1 MDWIYKDNIVDNLP
15 MNTFGFTY
23 LLVFNYFG
31 KWRIEK
37 PTPLVYKYK
46 VVDTTKLI
54 PMLYVG
60 RKNMYSYT
68 KKYLGKKE
76 LALQTDKRLKNYKT
90 VITESSWRNYTGSS
104 KETKGKVLV
113 SKEILNIYQ
122 DKINLTYGEVEEMI
136 KRDVLRDDRYL
147 NGNCL
152 GKFFRGKIL

>member
-23 LLVFNYFG
+23 LLTFTDG
-31 KWRIEK
+31 S
-37 PTPLVYKYK
+37 
-46 VVDTTKLI
+46 
-54 PMLYVG
+54 LYVG
-60 RKNMYSYT
+60 KKQAISYI

-90 VITESSWRNYTGSS
+90 VITESNWRKYTGSS
-104 KETKGKVLV
+104 KETSGKVLV
-113 SKEILNIYQ
+113 SKEILNTYQ

-152 GKFFRGKIL
+152 GKFFRRKIL

>member
-1 MDWIYKDNIVDNLP
+1 MDWIYKDNIADNLP

-23 LLVFNYFG
+23 LLTFNYFG

-46 VVDTTKLI
+46 AVDITKLI
-54 PMLYVG
+54 PMLYIG
-60 RKNMYSYT
+60 RKNSYSYT

-90 VITESSWRNYTGSS
+90 VITESNWRKYTGSC
-104 KETKGKVLV
+104 KETEGKVLV
-113 SKEILNIYQ
+113 SKEILNFYP

-136 KRDVLRDDRYL
+136 KRDVLRDIRYL
-147 NGNCL
+147 NGNIS
-152 GKFFRGKIL
+152 GTFFRGKIL

>member
-1 MDWIYKDNIVDNLP
+1 MNWIYKDNIVDNLP

-23 LLVFNYFG
+23 LLTFIDG
-31 KWRIEK
+31 S
-37 PTPLVYKYK
+37 
-46 VVDTTKLI
+46 
-54 PMLYVG
+54 LYVG
-60 RKNMYSYT
+60 KKQAISYT

-104 KETKGKVLV
+104 KETEGKVLV
-113 SKEILNIYQ
+113 SKEILNFYP
-122 DKINLTYGEVEEMI
+122 DKINTTYGEIEEMI